1 MKTTLDC
8 LRREKK
14 SFENENNLLKNRMKN
29 MIEKNERYML
39 SLDYYRAYYNDSN
52 VIFKMSGKID
62 VRAETDRGLGN
73 SVVKA
78 PLHLASRG
86 LQKPH
91 VLYLQ
96 IPQER

>member
-1 MKTTLDC
+1 
-8 LRREKK
+8 
-14 SFENENNLLKNRMKN
+14 

-73 SVVKA
+73 SVLKA
-78 PLHLASRG
+78 PSHPALRG

-91 VLYLQ
+91 VVYLQ
-96 IPQER
+96 IPQEIQFHLSFAFERLTTSTFRAEKR